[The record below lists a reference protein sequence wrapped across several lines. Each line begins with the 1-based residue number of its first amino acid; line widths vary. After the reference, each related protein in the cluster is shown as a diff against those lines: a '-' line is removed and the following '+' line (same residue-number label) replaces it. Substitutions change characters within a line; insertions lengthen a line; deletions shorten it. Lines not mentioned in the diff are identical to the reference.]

1 MNIETLSILLV
12 IVIAGLVVAIYYL
25 INNNIKNNNLE
36 GYSSKIDE
44 LKLTVDDF
52 KNQHAYQQAS
62 LKESVHDMYTLLT
75 KGSSKKIGQFG
86 EITLRKILE
95 NAGLKE
101 GIDFDEDKQ
110 RGSERPDYVIKLPEG
125 RKIVVDSKVSTL
137 DYAQY
142 LKAEDQNDK
151 ERHRKDH
158 ITSLKRHIKSL
169 SNTEYRS
176 LFGSEALDLIV
187 MVMPIE
193 GAYILACEDSLIEEA
208 FRNKI
213 AIVGPTT
220 LIAIIQI
227 ILRTWNNK
235 KQGEAT
241 QKIIQLAT
249 DIYDQTRL
257 VGEAFC
263 DFEEFLEKSRASVSD
278 GRKRTEK
285 LVNKVENFRKIG
297 GLEPKKDQSEKLVS
311 IRKND

>member
-1 MNIETLSILLV
+1 MNMEMLIVLTL
-12 IVIAGLVVAIYYL
+12 IVIAGLLAVIYYL
-25 INNNIKNNNLE
+25 IKNRENNHLD

-44 LKLTVDDF
+44 LKSTIDDF
-52 KNQHAYQQAS
+52 KNQNANQQAS
-62 LKESVHDMYTLLT
+62 LRESVHDMYTLLT

-86 EITLRKILE
+86 EITLRKIIE

-110 RGSERPDYVIKLPEG
+110 KGSERPDYVIKLPEG
-125 RKIVVDSKVSTL
+125 RKIVVDSKVSTF
-137 DYAQY
+137 DYAEY
-142 LKAEDQNDK
+142 LKAENQSDK
-151 ERHRKDH
+151 DRHRKDH
-158 ITSLKRHIKSL
+158 IASVKRHIKSL
-169 SNTEYRS
+169 SDTEYRS

-187 MVMPIE
+187 MFMPIE
-193 GAYILACEDSLIEEA
+193 GAYILACEDNLIEEA

-249 DIYDQTRL
+249 EIYDQTRL
-257 VGEAFC
+257 VGESFC
-263 DFEEFLEKSRASVSD
+263 DFEEFLEKSRMSVSD
-278 GRKRTEK
+278 GRKRAEK
-285 LVNKVENFRKIG
+285 LVNKVEKFRRIG
-297 GLEPKKDQSEKLVS
+297 GLEPKKDQPEKLVS

>member
-1 MNIETLSILLV
+1 MNMEMLIVLTL
-12 IVIAGLVVAIYYL
+12 IVIAGLLAVIYYL
-25 INNNIKNNNLE
+25 IKNRENNHLD

-44 LKLTVDDF
+44 LKSTIDDF
-52 KNQHAYQQAS
+52 KNQNANQQAS
-62 LKESVHDMYTLLT
+62 LRESVHDMYTLLT

-86 EITLRKILE
+86 EITLRKIIE

-125 RKIVVDSKVSTL
+125 RKIVIDSKVSTS

-142 LKAEDQNDK
+142 LKAENQNDK
-151 ERHRKDH
+151 DVHKKAH
-158 ITSLKRHIKSL
+158 IGAVMRHIKSL
-169 SNTEYRS
+169 SKTEYRT
-176 LFGSEALDLIV
+176 LFGNEALDLIV
-187 MVMPIE
+187 MFMPIE
-193 GAYILACEDSLIEEA
+193 GAYILACEDDLIEEA

-220 LIAIIQI
+220 LIAVIQI

-241 QKIIQLAT
+241 QKIIKLAT
-249 DIYDQTRL
+249 EIYDQTRL
-257 VGEAFC
+257 VGESFC
-263 DFEEFLEKSRASVSD
+263 QLEEFFEKSRTSIND

-297 GLEPKKDQSEKLVS
+297 GLEPTKDQPEKLVS